1 MACVGVHVAS
11 GSSRSSP
18 RGALHPGFGRRGSD
32 VGVMMGTVDMCGPAW
47 LHVSCELGPPCKV
60 KSDRFAV
67 TRGYESLDLFVTS

>member
-1 MACVGVHVAS
+1 MAGVGVYVAS
-11 GSSRSSP
+11 RYSGSQP

-47 LHVSCELGPPCKV
+47 LHVSCVLGPPCKV

-67 TRGYESLDLFVTS
+67 SLG